1 MSLFQISTNASRRY
15 GQIIAVSTLYAPT
28 LKGHIFVAV
37 GRDTKEMEEIVKV
50 SI

>member
-1 MSLFQISTNASRRY
+1 MSLFQISTNASRRC
-15 GQIIAVSTLYAPT
+15 QIIAVLTLYAPT

-50 SI
+50 SM

>member
-1 MSLFQISTNASRRY
+1 MSLFQISTNASRR
-15 GQIIAVSTLYAPT
+15 QIIAVSTLYAPT
-28 LKGHIFVAV
+28 LKGRIFVAV